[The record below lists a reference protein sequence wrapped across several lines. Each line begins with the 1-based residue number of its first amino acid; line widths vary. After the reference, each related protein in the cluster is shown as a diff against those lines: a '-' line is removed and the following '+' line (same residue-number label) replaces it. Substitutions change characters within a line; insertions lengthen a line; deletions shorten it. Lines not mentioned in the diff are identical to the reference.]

1 MMNAKECR
9 AKAAEALVRATDA
22 TDPDVRATYNDHAR
36 EWTALALTADVQ
48 DKLEIDLTGRNDD
61 SDKDSDRQPV

>member
-9 AKAAEALVRATDA
+9 AKAAEALSRASDA
-22 TDPDVRATYNDHAR
+22 TDPAVRAIYNAHAR

-61 SDKDSDRQPV
+61 SDKESDSPPA

>member
-9 AKAAEALVRATDA
+9 AKAADALVRASEA
-22 TDPDVRATYNDHAR
+22 ASPDVRAIFNAHAR

-48 DKLEIDLTGRNDD
+48 DKLEIDLTGRNDVSD
-61 SDKDSDRQPV
+61 SDSDNA